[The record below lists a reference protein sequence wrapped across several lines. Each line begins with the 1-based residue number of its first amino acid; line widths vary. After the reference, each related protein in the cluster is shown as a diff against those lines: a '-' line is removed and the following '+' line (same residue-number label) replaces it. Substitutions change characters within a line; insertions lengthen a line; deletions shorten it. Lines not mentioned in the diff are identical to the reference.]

1 MAQFVSQD
9 PFNRRRKS
17 IQISKIISF
26 SDLPTVCRI
35 FRKTLKLRNIFIFIF
50 YHTFVCLVFIIFL
63 CQLISLHHANELIPS
78 FIQNAHHLNKMATVS
93 IYKMGTTANL
103 NNIKIAICRLPI
115 NLINS
120 FNVYSCI
127 I

>member
-1 MAQFVSQD
+1 MSV
-9 PFNRRRKS
+9 
-17 IQISKIISF
+17 
-26 SDLPTVCRI
+26 
-35 FRKTLKLRNIFIFIF
+35 
-50 YHTFVCLVFIIFL
+50 H
-63 CQLISLHHANELIPS
+63 LISLHHANELIPS
-78 FIQNAHHLNKMATVS
+78 FIQNAHYLNKMATVS